1 MIEKVL
7 PFVLTAA
14 IIIMGLGGAGSS
26 VVAAIPAATTAS
38 AADAV
43 YPQIMNAIGEDLAA
57 QAQAEGF
64 NLDVSVAY
72 FTGPGAL
79 EVTSVSVELRSAVG
93 TAMYDSN
100 TVNWEL
106 MRDIQLA
113 IIDSGVFEF
122 TPEELETAR
131 STYYTPDNRSE
142 DIDFSTGVNLHINE
156 TPFGYEAILYLRHNN
171 YDLEDYYTRE
181 YSVSYDWNGVTY
193 DSRN

>member
-7 PFVLTAA
+7 PFILTAA
-14 IIIMGLGGAGSS
+14 ILIMGLGGVGSDTI
-26 VVAAIPAATTAS
+26 ATIPSTNS
-38 AADAV
+38 AESV
-43 YPQIMNAIGEDLAA
+43 YPQIMSAIGEDLAA

-64 NLDVSVAY
+64 NLDVSVEY
-72 FTGPGAL
+72 FTAPGAL
-79 EVTSVSVELRSAVG
+79 DYTSVSVELRSAIG

-122 TPEELETAR
+122 TPEELEIAR
-131 STYYTPDNRSE
+131 STYYTPDNHSE

-156 TPFGYEAILYLRHNN
+156 TPFGYEAILYLRHNA
-171 YDLEDYYTRE
+171 DLADHYTRE
-181 YSVSYDWNGVTY
+181 YSVSYGWDGVTY